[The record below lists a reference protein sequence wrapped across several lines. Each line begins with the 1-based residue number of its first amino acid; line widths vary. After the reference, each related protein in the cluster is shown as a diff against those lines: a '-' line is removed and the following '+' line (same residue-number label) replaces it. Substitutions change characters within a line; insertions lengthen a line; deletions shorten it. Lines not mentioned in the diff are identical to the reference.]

1 MKLNITTDESH
12 FITGCVNININ
23 DYDESSFEEVAH
35 SSCDMV
41 ILSQCL
47 GSLPYVK
54 SIDFLTKCASR
65 VRKSGGISIALVDFE
80 ALCISYLNG
89 STESNE
95 VSEVLKENKSAMRF
109 YEVKQLLSKA
119 GITLR
124 KVERKNN
131 LLLINGI
138 KK

>member
-1 MKLNITTDESH
+1 M
-12 FITGCVNININ
+12 VNRI
-23 DYDESSFEEVAH
+23 
-35 SSCDMV
+35 
-41 ILSQCL
+41 
-47 GSLPYVK
+47 
-54 SIDFLTKCASR
+54 
-65 VRKSGGISIALVDFE
+65 
-80 ALCISYLNG
+80 
-89 STESNE
+89 NE